1 VARRNVLGAPISLS
15 QSVPT
20 SFDSGHRRS
29 RVQPIMGGIE
39 LVIPSQIGF
48 ATVFLG
54 VWLCG
59 WTFGEV
65 FATREVSSGTAPPFL
80 YIWLLGW
87 TLGGGAAFL
96 TFLWALLGRERVLIT
111 RDQLVL
117 VYECGWWRRVLQ
129 FDAREIR
136 ALRVIE
142 TPTNGT
148 SRRNLPTIPLWGNG
162 SGPLAFDYGFRT
174 IHLAE
179 GVSPAEARVIASEI
193 TEHARLSSAV
203 TG

>member
-1 VARRNVLGAPISLS
+1 V
-15 QSVPT
+15 
-20 SFDSGHRRS
+20 
-29 RVQPIMGGIE
+29 GGVE

-48 ATVFLG
+48 TTVFIG

-65 FATREVSSGTAPPFL
+65 FVTKEVLGGRAPLFL

-87 TLGGGAAFL
+87 TLGGGFALL

-117 VYECGWWRRVLQ
+117 VYECGWWRRVVK

-136 ALRVIE
+136 ALRVIDM
-142 TPTNGT
+142 PTGGT
-148 SRRNLPTIPLWGNG
+148 RRRQLPTIPLWGDG
-162 SGPLAFDYGFRT
+162 SGPLTFDYGFRT
-174 IHLAE
+174 IHLAD

-193 TEHARLSSAV
+193 TEHARLSSAA